1 MVGGVVQGFAVLALL
16 VGVVWI
22 FGGVALRVGGLLAVA
37 VGLVVL
43 AAGAHMWF
51 AAALTAGGV
60 IAWALGH
67 AHFRVRHGFWSS
79 PLARRLARH
88 RPTLHARRDTRPR

>member
-1 MVGGVVQGFAVLALL
+1 MQGFAVLALL

-43 AAGAHMWF
+43 AAGARMWF
-51 AAALTAGGV
+51 GVALAATGV
-60 IAWALGH
+60 VAWGLGH
-67 AHFRVRHGFWSS
+67 AHFRARHGFWSS
-79 PLARRLARH
+79 PLARLLASRH
-88 RPTLHARRDTRPR
+88 PTLDARRGGRPR